1 MTLGRKR
8 LEGMHTIP
16 GAQREIWLSVQL
28 FQSQPITGAAHLHTL
43 HSMALIITQVH
54 VPWPVLPLRLQAP
67 LTRRQSHRQPDRLR
81 ANLPLLLF
89 RFSYSIVRRWTGG
102 SLGSHRADLTNELHQ
117 FVQAVARS
125 DGFQLYIR
133 HASVPSSLRW

>member
-1 MTLGRKR
+1 MP
-8 LEGMHTIP
+8 TIP
-16 GAQREIWLSVQL
+16 GAQRETWSSVQL
-28 FQSQPITGAAHLHTL
+28 FQSQPTTGTAHLHTL
-43 HSMALIITQVH
+43 YTLALMSTQVH
-54 VPWPVLPLRLQAP
+54 VPWPLFQLRLQAL
-67 LTRRQSHRQPDRLR
+67 LTRRKSHRQPDRLR

-133 HASVPSSLRW
+133 HASVPGSLRW